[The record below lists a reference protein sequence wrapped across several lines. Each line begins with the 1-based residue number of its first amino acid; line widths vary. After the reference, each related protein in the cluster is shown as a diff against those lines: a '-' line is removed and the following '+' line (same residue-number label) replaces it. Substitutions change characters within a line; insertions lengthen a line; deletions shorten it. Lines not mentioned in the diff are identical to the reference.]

1 MILSEKERHLILVAL
16 WFRENEGLADDD
28 LMKLIKRF
36 ESEKTEP
43 QLYKLDFGWRGSV
56 SVVATSSDEA
66 KKLFIESG
74 HPYIGAN
81 FFDDDP
87 SDLEGKE
94 INVGVIN
101 VEYGDM

>member
-1 MILSEKERHLILVAL
+1 MILSEKERDLLLTAL
-16 WFRENEGLADDD
+16 WFRENESFSDDGLMEMINR
-28 LMKLIKRF
+28 LTV
-36 ESEKTEP
+36 ETEP
-43 QLYKLDFGWRGSV
+43 MLYKLDFGWRGSV

-74 HPYIGAN
+74 HPYIGEN

-87 SDLEGKE
+87 SDLEGTE